1 MYNMVIVLGCA
12 EITAFS
18 DKYDEFEKLNTEV
31 IGISTDS
38 VVCSKVEPLKCQ
50 VVLWWLW
57 MIIESWLSNPDFWS
71 GICSACKGYDLLMFG
86 PCYVQGLGVV
96 YAY

>member
-1 MYNMVIVLGCA
+1 MYNMVIFLGCA

-38 VVCSKVEPLKCQ
+38 VVCSKIEPLKCQ
-50 VVLWWLW
+50 VVL
-57 MIIESWLSNPDFWS
+57 
-71 GICSACKGYDLLMFG
+71 
-86 PCYVQGLGVV
+86 
-96 YAY
+96 